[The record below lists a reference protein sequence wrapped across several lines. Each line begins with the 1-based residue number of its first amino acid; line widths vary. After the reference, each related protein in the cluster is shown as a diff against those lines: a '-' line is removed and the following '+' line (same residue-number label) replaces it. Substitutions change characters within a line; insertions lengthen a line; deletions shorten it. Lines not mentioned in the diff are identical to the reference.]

1 MPGLGGFEQVIKIPI
16 YIRKEFVHHFVE
28 QKEKEHKAMERE
40 RKKKK

>member
-1 MPGLGGFEQVIKIPI
+1 MPGMGGFEQVLRIPV
-16 YIRKEFVHHFVE
+16 YMRKELIHLFVE